1 MPETIDE
8 SISRLKRQLALMTP
22 EERGKSQK
30 KIDEVKSEL
39 SHAIYV
45 AKHSDEIIDK
55 ADEEFDRYTAFT
67 KVDWEFLGLATT
79 LQIVRQYMLTPF
91 AERLDDQTAAKHTSG
106 HIKEHS
112 NRSHRWYHPSVDEI
126 VSNPVPFDAMQGSK
140 KFGAGL
146 SGTTHRT
153 RVLGHDPILGY
164 VFGTMNILT
173 STLTTSNFL
182 SYHIK
187 TAENK
192 KDYLSNPA
200 RTSLVIKYA
209 TQRVI
214 NEGWEG
220 KEAFASAFL
229 KEFIHLKSDVKTK
242 DSLPFPGI
250 SVYDADLARKL
261 ANYGLDV
268 QNIATIG
275 KQASLSIVIN
285 YLISMLH
292 RLCKPN
298 DVDEK
303 MYAAKTHKV
312 LMFSNLAATSSNLVY
327 TAVSQ
332 NYKKLDIGGSIVTIY
347 RLLSDSNFITD
358 LRIEFRDKY
367 LKNELFNYNN

>member
-39 SHAIYV
+39 SHVIYV

-67 KVDWEFLGLATT
+67 KVDRAFLGLATT
-79 LQIVRQYMLTPF
+79 LQIVRQYVLTPF
-91 AERLDDQTAAKHTSG
+91 AERLDDQTAAKQTSG
-106 HIKEHS
+106 YIKEHS

-140 KFGAGL
+140 KFGVGL

-200 RTSLVIKYA
+200 QTSLVVKYSA
-209 TQRVI
+209 QRVI
-214 NEGWEG
+214 DEGWEG
-220 KEAFASAFL
+220 KVAFASAFL
-229 KEFIHLKSDVKTK
+229 KEFIHLKTDVRTK

-268 QNIATIG
+268 QNIATVG

-285 YLISMLH
+285 YIILMLH
-292 RLCKPN
+292 RLCKPY

-303 MYAAKTHKV
+303 TYAAKTHKV

-358 LRIEFRDKY
+358 LRMEFRNKY
-367 LKNELFNYNN
+367 LENKLLTVV

>member
-1 MPETIDE
+1 MPESIENTI
-8 SISRLKRQLALMTP
+8 IRLKKRTERMKP
-22 EERGKSQK
+22 EERAAAQM

-45 AKHSDEIIDK
+45 AKHSDEIINT
-55 ADEEFDRYTAFT
+55 ADEEFDKYTAFT
-67 KVDWEFLGLATT
+67 KVDWIFLGLATT
-79 LQIVRQYMLTPF
+79 LQIVRQYVLTPF
-91 AERLDDQTAAKHTSG
+91 AERLDDQTAAKQTSG

-112 NRSHRWYHPSVDEI
+112 NRSHRWYHPSIDEI
-126 VSNPVPFDAMQGSK
+126 ISNPVPFDAMQGSK

-153 RVLGHDPILGY
+153 RALGHDPILGY

-192 KDYLSNPA
+192 RDYLSNPA
-200 RTSLVIKYA
+200 KTSLVVKYSA
-209 TQRVI
+209 QRVI
-214 NEGWEG
+214 DEGWEG

-242 DSLPFPGI
+242 DGLPFPGI

-275 KQASLSIVIN
+275 KQASLSIIIN

-292 RLCKPN
+292 RLCMP
-298 DVDEK
+298 DDIDEK
-303 MYAAKTHKV
+303 MYAAKTRKV

-332 NYKKLDIGGSIVTIY
+332 NYKKLDIGGSVVAIY
-347 RLLSDSNFITD
+347 RLLSDSKFITD
-358 LRIEFRDKY
+358 LRMEFRNKY
-367 LKNELFNYNN
+367 LENKLITVK